1 MWMREGKNEGRGDG
15 VLFCVLQRQTDGDG
29 VRMAGV
35 SIK

>member
-1 MWMREGKNEGRGDG
+1 MREGGDG
-15 VLFCVLQRQTDGDG
+15 VLFSVLQRQTDGDG